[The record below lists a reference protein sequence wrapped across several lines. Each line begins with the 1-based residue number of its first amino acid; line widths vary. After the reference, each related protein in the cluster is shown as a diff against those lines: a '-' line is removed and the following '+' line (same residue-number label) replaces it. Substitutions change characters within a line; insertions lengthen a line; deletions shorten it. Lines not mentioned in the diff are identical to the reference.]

1 MLQKAVPAA
10 EGVVLQEAAPAAE
23 GCAAVVQLKAAPAAE
38 GCAVT
43 EAAGYL
49 DRQRSPTRS
58 TNKAFNSG
66 YTTTSIN

>member
-1 MLQKAVPAA
+1 MSVSVASGVA
-10 EGVVLQEAAPAAE
+10 EGHTCSRRPRLQLRPPL
-23 GCAAVVQLKAAPAAE
+23 QQKAAPAAE

>member
-1 MLQKAVPAA
+1 MQRKAV
-10 EGVVLQEAAPAAE
+10 LQWCS
-23 GCAAVVQLKAAPAAE
+23 GRLYLQQKAAPAAE

-49 DRQRSPTRS
+49 DRQRSQTKS